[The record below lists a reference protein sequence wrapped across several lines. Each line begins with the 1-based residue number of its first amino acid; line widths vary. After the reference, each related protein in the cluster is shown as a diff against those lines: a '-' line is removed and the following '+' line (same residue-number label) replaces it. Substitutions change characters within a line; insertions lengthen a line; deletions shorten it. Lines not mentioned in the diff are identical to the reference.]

1 MNVIDFDILNRLRQK
16 PRLGQLSSIKADMEA
31 LEGTIVTDLLKTTQ
45 QISSGL
51 TAQLG
56 DYYKNKV
63 KPAQDELLNS
73 IIGLKQRGAEG
84 QFAEKQA
91 GMLDAM
97 SRIEG
102 INDSM
107 ERSIISMTTLEQ
119 RNKDLNEA
127 FGISSLDAQIFAD
140 SLIDVYDKTGINQ
153 DALKQ
158 YAIDLSDFTNGF
170 IASTNSVN
178 KASDSQ
184 NAYTTSLLAGQKYL
198 QQNLGISKE
207 LAVKFEEYAVTMKT
221 SAIDLAKGFQD
232 KDGFISE
239 LADKTGLS
247 ELQLTKNIIE
257 DIAGLASDIRL
268 EFGKSSSNLELAVM
282 KARML
287 GTTMDKL
294 SKVGSAV
301 LDVEKSVGGEINY
314 QLLTGQRLLVDGDK
328 SFTQEMRLAKLRK
341 DGPRQAE
348 LMYQILEQQQDTLQ
362 NNPIAMQEFAGLTG
376 QSSEDVA
383 TMINNIERAKQLGIT
398 EFLKGPQK
406 DLETKLAELKTKAEA
421 DLKNAKTGTDKSKAE
436 QRLTEIKDFVIAP
449 GKTTETAHEQLVQKN
464 LGDIT
469 EYVKSFVTTY
479 VRNNGKRVVSDE
491 KGRKYDVKENAV
503 DVQYLGDRIIT
514 ALRGT
519 DKKPSGLQTMK
530 FDLKGMEAKFG
541 AVYLYKDITSFDAK
555 TGLFKTVK
563 SDVDAV
569 VGQLTN
575 FSTAMS
581 QLTTTIQAQR
591 AKLITGSP
599 AGEQEREKQV
609 TKARTVRTTTKKA
622 RGGILDGPSHAQGG
636 IQTAFGELEGG
647 EAIINKKSTEK
658 YTPLLSSINAAEGG
672 ETFSPKFK
680 RGGIAD
686 KLIKGN
692 SVYNIKNDY
701 NTTNTYESKI
711 DESIIN
717 NQTSNIVS
725 NITSKFDAAMTKI
738 LNTNNQDSKVVN
750 TNNQTNSIIENITSK
765 FDSELTKILTTNTD
779 VIQSQQ
785 KQFELSA
792 DVKTYQPTSA
802 NNLDMTKLTT
812 VFEKLTTAI
821 SSMSSSPLDTK
832 TLARDFADVMKTVN
846 IQTTAVVKSN
856 NSFGESSMN
865 NASRYTS

>member
-1 MNVIDFDILNRLRQK
+1 
-16 PRLGQLSSIKADMEA
+16 MEA